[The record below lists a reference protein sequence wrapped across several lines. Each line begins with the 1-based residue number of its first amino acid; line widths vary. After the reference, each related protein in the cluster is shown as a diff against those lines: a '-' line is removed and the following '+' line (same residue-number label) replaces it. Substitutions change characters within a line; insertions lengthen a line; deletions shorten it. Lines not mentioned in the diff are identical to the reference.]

1 MMEQKKQLRPDGK
14 LISSLYNEY
23 ADDLRRYLCSCLHNM
38 DDAED
43 MLHDLFIKVMDI
55 EVIPEKSVHSLLFIM
70 ARRMVIDLQ
79 RQIRSLLI
87 CL

>member
-43 MLHDLFIKVMDI
+43 MLHDLFIF
-55 EVIPEKSVHSLLFIM
+55 LLRLWI
-70 ARRMVIDLQ
+70 
-79 RQIRSLLI
+79 
-87 CL
+87 